1 MLKKIIKNN
10 NDVKDETLLF
20 EYYIGWCEENII
32 DKKLEQNKMK
42 QFVRIYTEL
51 KKF

>member
-20 EYYIGWCEENII
+20 EYYIGWSEKNII
-32 DKKLEQNKMK
+32 EKKHEKINIKK
-42 QFVRIYTEL
+42 FVKIYTEL
-51 KKF
+51 KKI